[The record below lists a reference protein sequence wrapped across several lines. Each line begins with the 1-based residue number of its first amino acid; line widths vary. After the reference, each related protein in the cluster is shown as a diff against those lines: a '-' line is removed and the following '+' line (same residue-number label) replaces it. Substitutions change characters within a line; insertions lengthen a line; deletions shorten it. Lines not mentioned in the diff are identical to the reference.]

1 MRGFALAVG
10 IALLGV
16 GLVSGADPEGA
27 VPLNVADSGKEIHGT
42 NDAQHGGT
50 AGHLPPTQENVSLVG
65 KMSINQDQEG
75 RVADVGVLGDYAYV
89 AAWGAPN
96 CQKGGVYVFD
106 ISDPSS
112 PKQINFIRTAN
123 DSYSGEGVQ
132 AVHLSTSAWTGDLL
146 AFNNEDCLDKSQG
159 SNAPSGKTSVHSIGG
174 ASFIDVTNPKTHK
187 YLAEGVG
194 DRSNGPFGTAN
205 TEADAHEI
213 HSVFVWED
221 ENGTATNSDDTAY
234 AVTVDNEEQ
243 WDVDILDI
251 TNPAS
256 PALIAEYDLN
266 ALFPQII
273 QSDLGSGS
281 SFLHDMVVKEI
292 DGNYVMLLSYWDA
305 GYVAMNVNDPRAPVY
320 IADTD
325 FTNPDPLLNERIN
338 PDPNLPSEGN
348 GHQSEFSMN
357 NDFVVA
363 ADEDFGPFAPF
374 ISIDGGPQK
383 PFSAGTA
390 TGPSLGEGDTLAGPT
405 RFVGQ
410 ACAAVP
416 APGGADVI
424 AVIERGACSF
434 QVKFDNVT
442 AAGYVAGIVFNSAD
456 PAASP
461 NCEGLVGMLATVTI
475 PSFFVARSAGFE
487 ILGVAGYNPD
497 NCPVGANP
505 ALPAVG
511 TAGLPISITV
521 AFDGW
526 GYVHLY
532 SYPAM
537 TELDTYAIPEAHD
550 ATKATGFGDLSVHE
564 VAMSEQVNDIAYFAY
579 YAGGFRVARIVGDDL
594 VEVGRFIDDGGD
606 GGNNFW
612 GVQVWEHDGKEYV
625 LASDRDYGVYI
636 FEYTGPGS
644 PND

>member
-1 MRGFALAVG
+1 MQRPLMRGFALAAAF
-10 IALLGV
+10 ALIGA
-16 GLVSGADPEGA
+16 GLVSGADPDDGA
-27 VPLNVADSGKEIHGT
+27 LPLNTPDSGKEIHGPL
-42 NDAQHGGT
+42 NHQHGGT
-50 AGHLPPTQENVSLVG
+50 AGHLPPTSLNVNLVG
-65 KMSINQDQEG
+65 KMRINQDQEG

-89 AAWGAPN
+89 AAWSAPN

-106 ISDPSS
+106 ISNPAN

-123 DSYSGEGVQ
+123 DSYAGEGVHL
-132 AVHLSTSAWTGDLL
+132 VHLSTPAWTGDLL
-146 AFNNEDCLDKSQG
+146 AYNNEDCTSQ
-159 SNAPSGKTSVHSIGG
+159 AGKTSVHSHGG
-174 ASFIDVTNPKTHK
+174 ASFVDVTNPKVHK
-187 YLAEGVG
+187 YLAEGAG
-194 DRSNGPFGTAN
+194 DKSIGALGPQ

-221 ENGTATNSDDTAY
+221 ENGTTTNSDDTAY
-234 AVTVDNEEQ
+234 AVTVDNEEGY
-243 WDVDILDI
+243 DVDILDI
-251 TNPAS
+251 TNPKS
-256 PALIAEYDLN
+256 PVLIAEYDLN
-266 ALFPQII
+266 LRFPQII

-281 SFLHDMVVKEI
+281 SFLHDMVVKKI
-292 DGNYVMLLSYWDA
+292 GSDYVMLLSYWDG
-305 GYVAMNVNDPRAPVY
+305 GYVAMNVNDPTAPAY

-325 FTNPDPLLNERIN
+325 FTNPDPLLFERTGAT
-338 PDPNLPSEGN
+338 LPPEGN

-374 ISIDGGPQK
+374 ISIAGGAAK
-383 PFSAGTA
+383 PFNAGTA
-390 TGPSLGEGDTLAGPT
+390 TGPSLGAGDTLAGPT

-410 ACAAVP
+410 ACGAVP
-416 APGGADVI
+416 APGGANVI
-424 AVIERGACSF
+424 AVIERGTCTF
-434 QVKFDNVT
+434 QAKFDNVT
-442 AAGYVAGIVFNSAD
+442 AAGYVAGIVFNSNN

-487 ILGVAGYNPD
+487 ILGVAGYNPA

-511 TAGLPISITV
+511 TAGLPISISVT
-521 AFDGW
+521 FDGW

-550 ATKATGFGDLSVHE
+550 VTKATGSGDLSVHE
-564 VAMSEQVNDIAYFAY
+564 VAMSAQVNDIAYFSY
-579 YAGGFRVARIVGDDL
+579 YAGGFRVARIVGGQL
-594 VEVGRFIDDGGD
+594 TEVGHFIDNGGD

-612 GVQVWEHDGKEYV
+612 GVQVWQHAGKEYV